1 MSKPGKTIEDR
12 DNPRVRVPPP
22 IVILGTLLMGLY
34 LDGRLTDRP
43 EFMPITLGF
52 GVLAIFSGL
61 GLIAAAL
68 GVFRRLRTR
77 VEPWQPASALVSSGV
92 YRFSRNPMY
101 LGMLLTYAG
110 VAIALQSL
118 MAVLLLLPLFV
129 VIEDQRAIGT
139 PFVG

>member
-61 GLIAAAL
+61 G
-68 GVFRRLRTR
+68 
-77 VEPWQPASALVSSGV
+77 S
-92 YRFSRNPMY
+92 
-101 LGMLLTYAG
+101 
-110 VAIALQSL
+110 
-118 MAVLLLLPLFV
+118 
-129 VIEDQRAIGT
+129 
-139 PFVG
+139 